1 MIRAARTIACVN
13 FRHLWNFQLNKGL
26 NCQRKDIFIRG
37 PLGELVFWGILNDD
51 IDGGIHCESERNTN
65 SL

>member
-51 IDGGIHCESERNTN
+51 IDGGIY
-65 SL
+65 